1 MGCRLVAVRR
11 CGVLPLLVQDVAG
24 VAVVERAARIPNP
37 ILGRGPLLAFMDG
50 WRPVRS
56 VDRCL
61 LVSSPPPPPALVG
74 RGRLMAYAGCG
85 AFSLLHCCL
94 LDEGLRPGFKK
105 PLPERFSK
113 PPKPV
118 R

>member
-1 MGCRLVAVRR
+1 MKKDYAMGCRLVAVRR

-61 LVSSPPPPPALVG
+61 LVSSPPPHQPSWAV
-74 RGRLMAYAGCG
+74 A
-85 AFSLLHCCL
+85 
-94 LDEGLRPGFKK
+94 D
-105 PLPERFSK
+105 
-113 PPKPV
+113 
-118 R
+118 